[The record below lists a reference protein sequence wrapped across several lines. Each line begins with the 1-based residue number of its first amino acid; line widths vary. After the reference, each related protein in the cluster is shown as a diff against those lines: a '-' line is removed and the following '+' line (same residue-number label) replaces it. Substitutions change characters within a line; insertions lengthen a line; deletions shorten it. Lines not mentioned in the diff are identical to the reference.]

1 MFRNGKHQIMPA
13 TSSADDAAVAITFIA
28 AVAIFFFLCCAA
40 PAHASFERTGAGP
53 ESAAS
58 GEILS
63 IANDSVFGNP
73 AAWWGETM
81 SHVSIWGS
89 HPYGMQEIHEAQGSI
104 WICNP
109 RIGGGAGFR
118 QLGSPAYFERDLRI
132 STSVAPFSSRTG
144 SHPLT
149 LGACA
154 RVLFV
159 GGQSFVMR
167 TGFAGDFGLRV
178 SIDGSTHVG
187 VHLESLVGSTPGD
200 PNRLL
205 VRSAMGVS
213 RALPAGIS
221 LLLEV
226 ARRGDRAPS
235 VAGGAVW
242 NAHQRLILRAGFRDE
257 PALYA
262 WGFSIPI
269 SSLLLSISVTEADP
283 LGRTV
288 RAGLGWSRFSQAH
301 AKLADP

>member
-1 MFRNGKHQIMPA
+1 MSGEARTL
-13 TSSADDAAVAITFIA
+13 TSRSLPPIVVAAFVVAGI
-28 AVAIFFFLCCAA
+28 LCCAA
-40 PAHASFERTGAGP
+40 PAHASFERPGAGP

-63 IANDSVFGNP
+63 IADDSVFGNP
-73 AAWWGETM
+73 AARRANRGY
-81 SHVSIWGS
+81 SVNIWGS
-89 HPYGMQEIHEAQGSI
+89 HPYGIQEVHEAQGSI

-118 QLGSPAYFERDLRI
+118 QLGSPVYFERDLRL
-132 STSVAPFSSRTG
+132 STSIAPFSSRTG
-144 SHPLT
+144 AHPFA
-149 LGACA
+149 LGMCA
-154 RVLFV
+154 RLLFV

-167 TGFAGDFGLRV
+167 TGFAGDFGLRL
-178 SIDGSTHVG
+178 SLDGSTHVG

-200 PNRLL
+200 PSRLL

-242 NAHQRLILRAGFRDE
+242 SAHQRLILRAGFRDE
-257 PALYA
+257 PALYS
-262 WGFSIPI
+262 WGFSLPL
-269 SSLLLSISVTEADP
+269 SHLLLSISVTEADP

-288 RAGLGWSRFSQAH
+288 RAGLGWSRISQAH
-301 AKLADP
+301 PNPADP